1 KLAGQ
6 CSGNDCNLNQ
16 TCVPIGKD
24 YYCVPLPINISEN
37 FKTPNEEPKNVALGK
52 MCGQSS
58 TYLNEYAEHV
68 VDGLA
73 NTHDHTKQD
82 QTPYWW
88 VDLGNIYNIMRIE
101 VINRHTS
108 GYRLHDLDIAVGARL
123 DDMSIFAHYKGPAKN
138 YEHLFFQCNR
148 YTAGRYVNLTITKG
162 PEFFH
167 VAE

>member
-1 KLAGQ
+1 
-6 CSGNDCNLNQ
+6 
-16 TCVPIGKD
+16 
-24 YYCVPLPINISEN
+24 
-37 FKTPNEEPKNVALGK
+37 

-73 NTHDHTKQD
+73 NTHHHTKQD

-123 DDMSIFAHYKGPAKN
+123 DIMSIFAHYKGPAKN

-167 VAE
+167 VAEVNVIACPVC